1 DRRSPRATGCGMS
14 ISRTSPWEAL
24 IRQKKFTFMQEPDAP
39 IFCCPEGTSWANEQR
54 QRDDFFYPA
63 LKACGIRKRVAYN
76 TRHTFATINLMAG
89 INPVYIASQLG
100 HTTTAMLFQR
110 YAKWIP
116 NADGGRSAAQ
126 MDAAFGR
133 IGPKLVREN

>member
-1 DRRSPRATGCGMS
+1 
-14 ISRTSPWEAL
+14 
-24 IRQKKFTFMQEPDAP
+24 MQEPDAP

-100 HTTTAMLFQR
+100 HTTTAMLFQK
-110 YAKWIP
+110 YAKWISR
-116 NADGGRSAAQ
+116 ADDGRQAAQ
-126 MDAAFGR
+126 MNAAFGAHIAASGPANWSTVGPER
-133 IGPKLVREN
+133 IKTLLFQQGNGRNGGI